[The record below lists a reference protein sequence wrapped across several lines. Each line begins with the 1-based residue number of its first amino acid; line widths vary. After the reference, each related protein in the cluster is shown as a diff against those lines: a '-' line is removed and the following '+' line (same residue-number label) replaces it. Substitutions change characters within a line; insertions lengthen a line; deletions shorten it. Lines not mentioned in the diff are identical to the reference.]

1 MTDDELLA
9 LVESALGPVLTAA
22 GFELGHGDWTG
33 FTWWTPQQ
41 AFIERFPWLPQ
52 ASPEEWQR
60 GASTD
65 VTLEFDQTTG
75 RLAYA
80 HLEDTSV
87 AATLYALGHG
97 ALAAEVKAALARP
110 LDEALPALAQG
121 LVQLFTPAEE

>member
-1 MTDDELLA
+1 MTDDDLLA
-9 LVESALGPVLTAA
+9 LVESALGPVLTSA

-33 FTWWTPQQ
+33 FTWWTPQG
-41 AFIERFPWLPQ
+41 AFGERFPWLPQ
-52 ASPEEWQR
+52 ASPQEWQR

-80 HLEDTSV
+80 HLEDMSV

-97 ALAAEVKAALARP
+97 ALAAEVRAALARP
-110 LDEALPALAQG
+110 LQESLPVLARG
-121 LVQLFTPAEE
+121 LERLFAPIEE